1 MAGINSAS
9 FTDESL
15 RRTLVRPDIVRKIW
29 AVWLS
34 KSDNAKSATLR
45 YVRTSNLIVLMAKHL
60 ATITLIGQ
68 DKAGVIARI
77 TQLLFQLGAN
87 IEAMEE
93 QVTRGNFSMTLQAS
107 WTPARFNR
115 EAILQRVREAGR
127 ELKMEAKIHFA
138 PVGPQRLA
146 ILVTKEP
153 HVLEGLLAKSE
164 KALGA
169 KPVAVI
175 GSRPELGVIAKKHKL
190 PFYHVPFGNRTVAE
204 DEVLKLL
211 EKHEIDFVVLARFM
225 KILSPNFVWR
235 WKNKIIN
242 IHPSLLPAFPGAN
255 AYRQAYERGVKIV
268 GVTSHFVT
276 PNLDEGPIIAQEALL
291 VRSNEPLS
299 SIIKRGQALETKCVL
314 SAVRAYVTKRLD
326 VHWGR
331 VYS

>member
-1 MAGINSAS
+1 MAQH
-9 FTDESL
+9 
-15 RRTLVRPDIVRKIW
+15 V
-29 AVWLS
+29 
-34 KSDNAKSATLR
+34 
-45 YVRTSNLIVLMAKHL
+45 
-60 ATITLIGQ
+60 ATITLIGN

-93 QVTRGNFSMTLQAS
+93 QVTRGQFSMTLQAS
-107 WTPARFNR
+107 WTPARFDR
-115 EAILQRVREAGR
+115 AAIQRAVRDAALG
-127 ELKMEAKIHFA
+127 LKMDVKLHFA

-146 ILVTKEP
+146 ILVTKEA
-153 HVLEGLLAKSE
+153 HVLEGLLAKSA

-169 KPVAVI
+169 KPALVV
-175 GSRPELGVIAKKHKL
+175 GSRPELGAFARRAKL
-190 PFYHVPFGNRTVAE
+190 PFHYVPFHDRVEAE
-204 DEVLKLL
+204 QEVLKLL
-211 EKHEIDFVVLARFM
+211 EKHEIDFIVLARFM

-276 PNLDEGPIIAQEALL
+276 PNLDEGPIIAQEVLRL
-291 VRSNEPLS
+291 KSNEPLA
-299 SIIKRGQALETKCVL
+299 SIVKRGQKLETKCTL
-314 SAVRAYVTKRLD
+314 HAVRSYVTKRLD

>member
-1 MAGINSAS
+1 
-9 FTDESL
+9 
-15 RRTLVRPDIVRKIW
+15 
-29 AVWLS
+29 
-34 KSDNAKSATLR
+34 
-45 YVRTSNLIVLMAKHL
+45 MAKHL

-93 QVTRGNFSMTLQAS
+93 QVTRGHFSMTLQAS
-107 WTPARFNR
+107 WTPARFDR
-115 EAILQRVREAGR
+115 DAIQHHIRDAAS
-127 ELKMEAKIHFA
+127 ELNMEAKVHFA
-138 PVGPQRLA
+138 PTGPQRLA

-153 HVLEGLLAKSE
+153 HVLEGLLAKSPT
-164 KALGA
+164 ALGSQ
-169 KPVAVI
+169 PVVI
-175 GSRPELGVIAKKHKL
+175 IGNRPDLEPIARKSKL
-190 PFYHVPFGNRTVAE
+190 PFYHVPFNNRATAE
-204 DEVLKLL
+204 EEVLKLL
-211 EKHEIDFVVLARFM
+211 DKHEVDFIVLARFM

-268 GVTSHFVT
+268 GVTCHFVT
-276 PNLDEGPIIAQEALL
+276 PNLDEGPIIAQEMLKVRRDEALA
-291 VRSNEPLS
+291 
-299 SIIKRGQALETKCVL
+299 SIVKRGQKLETQCVL
-314 SAVRAYVTKRLD
+314 RAVRAYVTKRLD

>member
-1 MAGINSAS
+1 
-9 FTDESL
+9 
-15 RRTLVRPDIVRKIW
+15 
-29 AVWLS
+29 
-34 KSDNAKSATLR
+34 
-45 YVRTSNLIVLMAKHL
+45 MAKHL
-60 ATITLIGQ
+60 ATITLIGN

-93 QVTRGNFSMTLQAS
+93 QVTRGQFSMTLQAS
-107 WTPARFNR
+107 WTPARFDR
-115 EAILQRVREAGR
+115 AAILRRVSETGR
-127 ELKMEAKIHFA
+127 DLKMEAKIHFA

-153 HVLEGLLAKSE
+153 HVLEGLLAQARKG
-164 KALGA
+164 LGA
-169 KPVAVI
+169 TPVVVI
-175 GSRPELGVIAKKHKL
+175 GNRPDLEPIAKRAKL
-190 PFYHVPFGNRTVAE
+190 PFYHVPFNNRTTAE
-204 DEVLKLL
+204 EQVLKLL
-211 EKHEIDFVVLARFM
+211 EKHEVDFAVLARFM

-268 GVTSHFVT
+268 GVTAHFVT
-276 PNLDEGPIIAQEALL
+276 PNLDEGPIIAQEALI
-291 VRSNEPLS
+291 VRGNAPLA
-299 SIIKRGQALETKCVL
+299 SIVKRGQALETKCVL
-314 SAVRAYVTKRLD
+314 RAVRIYVTKRLD

>member
-1 MAGINSAS
+1 M
-9 FTDESL
+9 
-15 RRTLVRPDIVRKIW
+15 VKHV
-29 AVWLS
+29 
-34 KSDNAKSATLR
+34 AT
-45 YVRTSNLIVLMAKHL
+45 V
-60 ATITLIGQ
+60 TLIGN

-93 QVTRGNFSMTLQAS
+93 QVTRGHFSMTLQAS
-107 WTPARFNR
+107 WTPARFDKNEIQRRIR
-115 EAILQRVREAGR
+115 EAAGD
-127 ELKMEAKIHFA
+127 LKMDAKIHFA

-153 HVLEGLLAKSE
+153 HVLEGLLAKSAAGL
-164 KALGA
+164 KV
-169 KPVAVI
+169 KPVVVI
-175 GSRPELGVIAKKHKL
+175 GNRTDLEPIARKAKL
-190 PFYHVPFGNRTVAE
+190 PFYHVPFLDRAKAE
-204 DEVLKLL
+204 EEVLKLL
-211 EKHEIDFVVLARFM
+211 EKHEVDFIVLARFM

-276 PNLDEGPIIAQEALL
+276 PNLDEGPIIAQEVLKL
-291 VRSNEPLS
+291 RSNEPLA
-299 SIIKRGQALETKCVL
+299 SIVRRGQKLETKCVL
-314 SAVRAYVTKRLD
+314 NAVRAYVTKRLD